1 MLEMCFFFKSFSS
14 KHRKHHADFLCK
26 ITKLEQNIDTEEK
39 FEQYDKTKRKLQKI
53 YHKYA
58 EGVKICIK
66 CSCYQYGEKS
76 TKFYMGQKRCGT
88 QYVELQKR
96 Y

>member
-1 MLEMCFFFKSFSS
+1 MCFFFKSFSS
-14 KHRKHHADFLCK
+14 KTSQTSCWFSE
-26 ITKLEQNIDTEEK
+26 LEQNIESEEK
-39 FEQYDKTKRKLQKI
+39 FEQYDKTKRKLEKI

-76 TKFYMGQKRCGT
+76 TKFYMG
-88 QYVELQKR
+88 
-96 Y
+96 